1 MFFLQEGFTYRNFPL
16 DSPRDILLRRVVLAA
31 HYCCFR
37 SIPTS
42 RRLQLG
48 QGKLGDRVYNIS
60 IPFRAFILDL
70 SGNGH
75 GGA

>member
-1 MFFLQEGFTYRNFPL
+1 MFFFQEGIHLSKFPARR
-16 DSPRDILLRRVVLAA
+16 PHDILPHRVVLAA

-42 RRLQLG
+42 RHLRLG
-48 QGKLGDRVYNIS
+48 QGNMGHRMGSIS
-60 IPFRAFILDL
+60 IHFRACILDL
-70 SGNGH
+70 SGKRH